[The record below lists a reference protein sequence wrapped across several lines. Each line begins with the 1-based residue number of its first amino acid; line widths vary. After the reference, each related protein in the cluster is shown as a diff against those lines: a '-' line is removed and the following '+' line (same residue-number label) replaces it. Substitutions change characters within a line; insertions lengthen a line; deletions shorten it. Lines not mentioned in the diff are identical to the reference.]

1 MSKHIT
7 GHTGLLCLLGSPVA
21 HSVSPEMHNEAQ
33 KYEDPLYGGSACGD
47 RRTDPWD
54 FRDRVVHLPGAVRN
68 GDGAGAGEYGSGSC
82 CGSGHRGTS
91 PTGKDRQGHS
101 SRSST
106 DRSDHGSD
114 RRTDHFCSQGT
125 CFSGNMT
132 GTENFCFRI
141 GSGVG
146 LWCDGPAAA
155 GFRKGENIMELGEG
169 LKKILLVG
177 IGTAAVTAE
186 KSKEILDELVKKG
199 ELTVEQGK
207 VLNQELK
214 HNIKSTVKTA
224 ADSVKE
230 SAARKNDQEELKAT
244 ISRLTPEQLAAVKAQ
259 IERMQAEAAEEKAET
274 AEEPAEEAVQEA
286 SAETEN
292 AEDTG
297 SEEQA
302 AE

>member
-1 MSKHIT
+1 
-7 GHTGLLCLLGSPVA
+7 
-21 HSVSPEMHNEAQ
+21 
-33 KYEDPLYGGSACGD
+33 
-47 RRTDPWD
+47 
-54 FRDRVVHLPGAVRN
+54 
-68 GDGAGAGEYGSGSC
+68 
-82 CGSGHRGTS
+82 
-91 PTGKDRQGHS
+91 
-101 SRSST
+101 
-106 DRSDHGSD
+106 
-114 RRTDHFCSQGT
+114 
-125 CFSGNMT
+125 MT

-259 IERMQAEAAEEKAET
+259 IERMQAEAAKEKEEASEA
-274 AEEPAEEAVQEA
+274 AEEPVEEAALEA
-286 SAETEN
+286 PVEAETVTEE
-292 AEDTG
+292 AG
-297 SEEQA
+297 SEEPA

>member
-1 MSKHIT
+1 
-7 GHTGLLCLLGSPVA
+7 
-21 HSVSPEMHNEAQ
+21 
-33 KYEDPLYGGSACGD
+33 
-47 RRTDPWD
+47 
-54 FRDRVVHLPGAVRN
+54 
-68 GDGAGAGEYGSGSC
+68 
-82 CGSGHRGTS
+82 
-91 PTGKDRQGHS
+91 
-101 SRSST
+101 
-106 DRSDHGSD
+106 
-114 RRTDHFCSQGT
+114 
-125 CFSGNMT
+125 MT

-259 IERMQAEAAEEKAET
+259 IERMQAEAAEKKAET
-274 AEEPAEEAVQEA
+274 AEEPAEEAVQET

-302 AE
+302 VE

>member
-1 MSKHIT
+1 
-7 GHTGLLCLLGSPVA
+7 
-21 HSVSPEMHNEAQ
+21 
-33 KYEDPLYGGSACGD
+33 
-47 RRTDPWD
+47 
-54 FRDRVVHLPGAVRN
+54 
-68 GDGAGAGEYGSGSC
+68 
-82 CGSGHRGTS
+82 
-91 PTGKDRQGHS
+91 
-101 SRSST
+101 
-106 DRSDHGSD
+106 
-114 RRTDHFCSQGT
+114 
-125 CFSGNMT
+125 MT

-141 GSGVG
+141 GAGVG

-286 SAETEN
+286 SVETEN

>member
-1 MSKHIT
+1 
-7 GHTGLLCLLGSPVA
+7 
-21 HSVSPEMHNEAQ
+21 
-33 KYEDPLYGGSACGD
+33 
-47 RRTDPWD
+47 
-54 FRDRVVHLPGAVRN
+54 
-68 GDGAGAGEYGSGSC
+68 
-82 CGSGHRGTS
+82 
-91 PTGKDRQGHS
+91 
-101 SRSST
+101 
-106 DRSDHGSD
+106 
-114 RRTDHFCSQGT
+114 
-125 CFSGNMT
+125 MT

-302 AE
+302 VTDCGSQISA

>member
-1 MSKHIT
+1 
-7 GHTGLLCLLGSPVA
+7 
-21 HSVSPEMHNEAQ
+21 
-33 KYEDPLYGGSACGD
+33 
-47 RRTDPWD
+47 
-54 FRDRVVHLPGAVRN
+54 
-68 GDGAGAGEYGSGSC
+68 
-82 CGSGHRGTS
+82 
-91 PTGKDRQGHS
+91 
-101 SRSST
+101 
-106 DRSDHGSD
+106 
-114 RRTDHFCSQGT
+114 
-125 CFSGNMT
+125 MT

-230 SAARKNDQEELKAT
+230 SAARKNEQEELKAT
-244 ISRLTPEQLAAVKAQ
+244 ISKLTPEQLAAVKAQ
-259 IERMQAEAAEEKAET
+259 IESMQAEAAEEKAET